1 LAALPSNRSKLKRMM
16 RSLILLCGI
25 LVSLNVCSVTEVIGR
40 ITVATE
46 LWEPSFVNKNGQGLY
61 QLIIYRA
68 YANNK
73 VVFKYT
79 SYDRSK
85 YMVEHKQVDLWLGAY
100 ANEEDFAIY
109 PKYPFDVDQVAVIY
123 VTAKHQQFSIQKD
136 LKGSVVAWILGYDY
150 DRYFPEL
157 NMQKYEIADVQT
169 ALPMLTA
176 GRVAFFINDLNETK
190 DSISLEELSKLGLS
204 IEVFA
209 LLPLYPAFI
218 NSQRGQKLADMWD
231 KSIQQMKQDG
241 TLQTLFKENGVEY
254 LLEQI
259 KQQ

>member
-1 LAALPSNRSKLKRMM
+1 M
-16 RSLILLCGI
+16 RALILLCGI
-25 LVSLNVCSVTEVIGR
+25 LVSLNVFSVTEVFGR

-100 ANEEDFAIY
+100 ADEEDFAIY

-123 VTAKHQQFSIQKD
+123 LTDKHPQLSVQQD
-136 LKGSVVAWILGYDY
+136 LKGALVAWILGYDY

-157 NMQKYEIADVQT
+157 NMQKYEIADIQT
-169 ALPMLTA
+169 GVSMLTA
-176 GRVAFFINDLNETK
+176 GRIEFFINDLNETK
-190 DSISLEELSKLGLS
+190 DSISLEELDKLGLS
-204 IEVFA
+204 IQVFA

-218 NSQRGQKLADMWD
+218 NSPRGQKLADMWD
-231 KSIQQMKQDG
+231 KNIQQMKQDG
-241 TLQTLFKENGVEY
+241 SLQKLFTEHQIEY
-254 LLEQI
+254 LLD
-259 KQQ
+259 KSLK